1 MVTVGDLLKKAVTFD
16 SREKWLRG
24 RKQFLGGSDIP
35 TVLGIPWSEGA
46 QPASRFALW
55 AEKTGRLDKHEDP
68 KMEVRFS
75 LGHEL
80 EPWLSRRLDDHVG
93 PKGMV
98 CLGPGGVW
106 PHHAIVVA
114 GRVAGRCLGV
124 TLDGVVI
131 ETASDGRRA
140 VDARVAGVAEFK
152 TISPF
157 ERGKWEDGPS
167 PYVIVQAHAQMVAT
181 GLDRAWVVALFG
193 LEEVVVYELER
204 NEELADGICTAA
216 EEFWSY
222 VVDDSPPAADASDAC
237 RRTLRA
243 IHGRENPGTIVEL
256 RGEQW
261 VDFAARFEVVAA
273 AAAEAKRQRD
283 LADDAVAQMENQ
295 VAQAIGANECAT
307 ILGPDGLELERWTWK
322 TGKDRAGYYVPPKE
336 GSRTL
341 RRQRR
346 KS

>member
-1 MVTVGDLLKKAVTFD
+1 MVTVGDLLKRVTFTFG
-16 SREKWLRG
+16 SREAWLRG

-55 AEKTGRLDKHEDP
+55 AEKTGRLDKREDP

-80 EPWLSRRLDDHVG
+80 EPWLARRLDDHVG
-93 PKGMV
+93 PHGLQ
-98 CLGPGGVW
+98 CLTPGGVW
-106 PHHAIVVA
+106 PRHAIVGA
-114 GRVAGRCLGV
+114 SCLAV
-124 TLDGVVI
+124 TLDGIVI
-131 ETASDGRRA
+131 ETANDDRRLI
-140 VDARVAGVAEFK
+140 DFRVAGVAEFK
-152 TISPF
+152 TVSPF

-193 LEEVVVYELER
+193 LEEVAIYELER
-204 NEELADGICTAA
+204 NEDLADGICAAA

-222 VVDDSPPAADASDAC
+222 VVDDSPPPADASDAC

-261 VDFAARFEVVAA
+261 VGFAARFEVVAA

-295 VAQAIGANECAT
+295 IAQAIGANECAT
-307 ILGPDGLELERWTWK
+307 IIGPDGLELERWTWK

-346 KS
+346 KV